1 VSVDARRADTD
12 RSSGEGRTEQS
23 VVPRRTAIDFL
34 ALALALVLVLGEF
47 GVLGFLGYL
56 LARQIV

>member
-1 VSVDARRADTD
+1 VSAVARRADAD
-12 RSSGEGRTEQS
+12 RSSAADRTEHS
-23 VVPRRTAIDFL
+23 DVPRRTAIDFL

-47 GVLGFLGYL
+47 AGLGFLGYL

>member
-1 VSVDARRADTD
+1 MAVVARRADTD
-12 RSSGEGRTEQS
+12 RSSGVDRIEQS

-34 ALALALVLVLGEF
+34 ALALALVLVLAEF
-47 GVLGFLGYL
+47 AVLGFLGYL

>member
-1 VSVDARRADTD
+1 VAVVARRADTD
-12 RSSGEGRTEQS
+12 RSSGVDRIAQS

-34 ALALALVLVLGEF
+34 ALALALVLVLAEF
-47 GVLGFLGYL
+47 AVLGFLGYL

>member
-1 VSVDARRADTD
+1 MSVVARRADTH
-12 RSSGEGRTEQS
+12 RSPGADRTEQS

-34 ALALALVLVLGEF
+34 ALALALVLVLAEF
-47 GVLGFLGYL
+47 AVLGFLGYL